1 MKQAEYEKA
10 LFEAYIATPGKFE
23 WYKKAFDYFSQREG
37 KLSWYWNS
45 WAFLGGFWYFLYRKQ
60 MKMAMIVLFT
70 LLVMAVIVPAHIL
83 IALFLFLSLLV
94 GGFGSYFVYT
104 NYLERKKEIEAIIP
118 EREKRIS
125 IMRSQVGGVNRWAI
139 PVALF
144 ALLSLVLIIVGLTRM
159 AAVAAG

>member
-1 MKQAEYEKA
+1 
-10 LFEAYIATPGKFE
+10 
-23 WYKKAFDYFSQREG
+23 
-37 KLSWYWNS
+37 
-45 WAFLGGFWYFLYRKQ
+45 

-83 IALFLFLSLLV
+83 IALFLLLSLLV

-118 EREKRIS
+118 EKEKRIS
-125 IMRSQVGGVNRWAI
+125 IMQNQVGGVNRWAI

-144 ALLSLVLIIVGLTRM
+144 ALLSLVLIIVGLAKM